1 MIIVDYNQT
10 AISNLMAEIGGRTDI
25 EINVPLVKHMI
36 VNSIRGYKTKFGEE
50 YGELVIACDNRKYWR
65 KNYFPNYKAGR
76 KKAREDSGLDWNL
89 IFETIGNLKKD
100 LNDYF
105 PYKVLDIESAEADDV
120 IAVMAKWSQT
130 NDLTNNSLFAEGDPK
145 PFLIISADHDFIQ
158 LQKYKNVKQFSP
170 IQKKFVKPERKPEH
184 YVIEHIVRGDK
195 GDGVPNVLS
204 PDDCFITDQR
214 QKPISTKKLEE
225 WIKDPKS
232 MPNDSEFKK
241 NYERNK
247 MLVDFSMIPEEIETA
262 IINSYTSAP
271 NKDRSKLLNYFIENR
286 MKNMLEV
293 ITEF

>member
-36 VNSIRGYKTKFGEE
+36 VNSIRGYKAKFGDE

-65 KNYFPNYKAGR
+65 KGYFANYKSGR

-105 PYKVLDIESAEADDV
+105 PYKVLDVEYAEADDI
-120 IAVMAKWSQT
+120 IAVMAKWSQS
-130 NDLTNNSLFAEGDPK
+130 NNLKNTSLFADGDPQ

-184 YVIEHIVRGDK
+184 YIIEHIVRGDK

-204 PDDCFITDQR
+204 PDDCFINEIR
-214 QKPISTKKLEE
+214 QKPVSSKKLEE
-225 WIKDPKS
+225 WIKDPNT
-232 MPNDSEFKK
+232 MPQDDEFKK
-241 NYERNK
+241 NFIRNK
-247 MLVDFSMIPEEIETA
+247 TLVDFSMIPEDVEQA
-262 IINSYTSAP
+262 IINSYTSSP
-271 NKDRSKLLNYFIENR
+271 NKDRSKLLNYFIENK